1 MSLCANKP
9 TFVNKPMTR
18 VFFRVQ
24 ADKLEALNNIVGELA
39 IRGSAAKRPARASG
53 DAVVLETA
61 HQMSSLVE
69 DIRHSSL
76 TLRRVIIG
84 ESFTCYRRVVR
95 DLAAK
100 LSKAL
105 RVKIAGGDTAVEQPV
120 VEKIGDP
127 LLDLFRNEHA
137 HCSNWASERQSAGE
151 PADPCHARPPD

>member
-1 MSLCANKP
+1 
-9 TFVNKPMTR
+9 MTR

-24 ADKLEALNNIVGELA
+24 ADKLEALNNTVGELV
-39 IRGSAAKRPARASG
+39 IWGSAAKRPARASG
-53 DAVVLETA
+53 DVVVLETT

-69 DIRHSSL
+69 EIRHSSL
-76 TLRRVIIG
+76 TLRRVVIG

-95 DLAAK
+95 DLDAK

-127 LLDLFRNEHA
+127 LLDLIRA
-137 HCSNWASERQSAGE
+137 GPSYGLGSASERQSPG
-151 PADPCHARPPD
+151 